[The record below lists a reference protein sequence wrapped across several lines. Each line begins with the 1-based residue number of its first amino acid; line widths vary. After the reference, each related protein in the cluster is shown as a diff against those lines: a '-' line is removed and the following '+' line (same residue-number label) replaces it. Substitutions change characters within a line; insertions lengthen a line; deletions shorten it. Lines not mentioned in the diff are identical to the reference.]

1 MKVVLVSYVFPPTGG
16 AGVQRAVKLVKYL
29 PELGVEPIVLTTL
42 NPSVPL
48 TDESLLKDVPD
59 GTKIVRARTLEPGYK
74 LKQAAWDARTNAKGG
89 GAPPS
94 AKARV
99 KRMLTSVAKEALVPD
114 AQVLWVPG
122 ASLSLGSVLLR
133 EKPDAVLISGP
144 PFSSFLLAAVA
155 KLRPGT
161 RVVLDYRDEWTA
173 YRVGEAGSGANFEMV
188 PTFARRVTSAI
199 ERGLLH
205 VADAV
210 VTATEAFRENL
221 LATFPF
227 VDRARTFAIPNGYD
241 SDDIP
246 AELPSPPSDKLVL
259 AYAGTIFRLT
269 SPTGLL
275 GAIRRLKERAP
286 KVAAKLEVRFFG
298 RIVDTEVAA
307 FDGLDDVVKRL
318 GYIDHARV
326 LPELASAHVVLC
338 LLDDVEGAP
347 RIYPAK
353 IFELMA
359 LGRPTLTLSPEGA
372 LTDLVRAH
380 DLGVVLPPRDEAG
393 IAAWLEARVR
403 ELEEGTL
410 SIQATPRDVA
420 RYHRRELAREF
431 ANVLRGST

>member
-29 PELGVEPIVLTTL
+29 PEHGVEPIVLTTL

-48 TDESLLKDVPD
+48 RDESLLSDVPE

-74 LKQAAWDARTNAKGG
+74 LKQAAWDARTETR
-89 GAPPS
+89 PS

-99 KRMLTSVAKEALVPD
+99 KRLVTSVAKEALVPD
-114 AQVLWVPG
+114 AQVLWLPG
-122 ASLSLGSVLLR
+122 ASLSLAGVLAR
-133 EKPDAVLISGP
+133 ERPDAVLISGP

-155 KLRPGT
+155 KLRPST

-173 YRVGEAGSGANFEMV
+173 YRIGEAGSGANFEMV
-188 PTFARRVTSAI
+188 PTVARRVTSAM
-199 ERGLLH
+199 ERGLLR
-205 VADAV
+205 VCDAV

-227 VDRARTFAIPNGYD
+227 LDRARTFAIPNGYD
-241 SDDIP
+241 SDDVP
-246 AELPSPPSDKLVL
+246 SELAAPPSDKLVL

-269 SPTGLL
+269 SPAGLL
-275 GAIRRLKERAP
+275 GAIRRLKERSP
-286 KVAAKLEVRFFG
+286 GVASKLEVRFFG

-307 FDGLDDVVKRL
+307 FEGLDDVVKRL

-326 LPELASAHVVLC
+326 LPELGSAHVVLC
-338 LLDDVEGAP
+338 LLDAVDGAE

-372 LTDLVRAH
+372 LTELVRAH
-380 DLGVVLPPRDEAG
+380 DLGAVLPPRDEAA
-393 IAAWLEARVR
+393 IASWLEARVK
-403 ELEEGTL
+403 ELEAGTL
-410 SIQATPRDVA
+410 PLRSSPRDIA
-420 RYHRRELAREF
+420 RYHRRALAREF
-431 ANVLRGST
+431 ADVLSNRADR